1 MTYIKGFNAIR
12 AFSVLLVVLTHL
24 DLSEWIPNTDFVMM
38 RVWPM
43 MSGEFGVLMF
53 FVLSGFL
60 ITKILLHEKDKF
72 GFISLKKFY
81 IRRFLRLFPPLIL
94 FFILLGIAYWNGLM
108 QDAVLSIGYGIF
120 YVYNFVPKSLYF
132 PEMGHLWSLGVEEQ
146 FYILWPFVLTIFK
159 KITTVKWIVYGT
171 VVISGFLTFWFA
183 HSLLSQNYFTERWF
197 IPASIPILIGCLA
210 AILHHTQPQLTL
222 KISSTKWAFV
232 LMVLCFS
239 FTLYVPSELV
249 RIGFLFRAIAVA
261 LLLLY
266 IVHNQHK
273 KWMCIL
279 EWKPLVYVG
288 TISYGIYIYQG
299 FFLRTGGGSEI
310 WFQKYPLNIILAVLL
325 AILSYELIEKPIL
338 QFKKKFETK

>member
-1 MTYIKGFNAIR
+1 
-12 AFSVLLVVLTHL
+12 
-24 DLSEWIPNTDFVMM
+24 
-38 RVWPM
+38 
-43 MSGEFGVLMF
+43 
-53 FVLSGFL
+53 
-60 ITKILLHEKDKF
+60 
-72 GFISLKKFY
+72 
-81 IRRFLRLFPPLIL
+81 
-94 FFILLGIAYWNGLM
+94 
-108 QDAVLSIGYGIF
+108 
-120 YVYNFVPKSLYF
+120 
-132 PEMGHLWSLGVEEQ
+132 
-146 FYILWPFVLTIFK
+146 
-159 KITTVKWIVYGT
+159 
-171 VVISGFLTFWFA
+171 
-183 HSLLSQNYFTERWF
+183 LLSQNYFTERWF